1 MPNPNRKHSRQA
13 VFDFIV
19 SYKRANDGNSPS
31 LREIMAACGITST
44 SLMQFILD
52 NLVDDGLIRIGPGP
66 RNIAVIGGCWTF
78 SASPSSN
85 FAEIGGGRVGASP
98 GEGL

>member
-1 MPNPNRKHSRQA
+1 MPNNTRKHSRQA

-31 LREIMAACGITST
+31 LREIMTACGIPST

-52 NLVDDGLIRIGPGP
+52 NLVDDDLIRIGPGQ
-66 RNIAVIGGCWTF
+66 RNITVVGGCW
-78 SASPSSN
+78 SYSLPPSP
-85 FAEIGGGRVGASP
+85 ILM
-98 GEGL
+98 GEGRG